1 MIDKF
6 QFLHIVAGIGW
17 DPEIRGALTVLVGS
31 LVLFG
36 SVWLILNTNLGN
48 RLGTLIALAGFFG
61 WMLVMGIVWWI
72 YGIGLT
78 GDSPTWEPKEIIY
91 GDLSE
96 SESDVQRLGSD
107 QITVTPATQ
116 IVDRYC
122 PGLIDATVQVQRA
135 RYVEQN
141 VDLLL
146 QYDAP
151 QPYCTE
157 SLGEKI
163 AVDAETLADT
173 TREANDLL
181 IFDAER
187 SGIED
192 SRILDEEALQS
203 RIDIVI
209 DDQQRKLQQLTLSG
223 LAALNAAIIEDAQSD
238 NLLAFNG
245 WNLQS
250 TSGAGEAIASADAF
264 LLSDQASPFYNGTS
278 GDFFVL
284 DTFQKGGKP
293 KRSSDGVID
302 RVWNEI
308 RNTVVFWHPTNTV
321 VVTVAPTLDKEAVA
335 GQAPPFPEINAN
347 AQTISVVMERNLG
360 SLRLPAAIT
369 TIGSALAFIGLCYML
384 NIRERELRRR
394 TEEWESSTAQ

>member
-173 TREANDLL
+173 TKEANDLL

-394 TEEWESSTAQ
+394 TEEWESSTTQ

>member
-6 QFLHIVAGIGW
+6 HLFQIVAGIGW
-17 DPEIRGALTVLVGS
+17 EPEIRGALTVLVGS

-96 SESDVQRLGSD
+96 SESDVQNLGA
-107 QITVTPATQ
+107 QELTLTPAIT
-116 IVDRYC
+116 IVNQYC
-122 PGLIDATVQVQRA
+122 PGLVEATVQVQRA

-146 QYDAP
+146 EYEAP
-151 QPYCTE
+151 QPYCNE
-157 SLGEKI
+157 SLGEKL
-163 AVDAETLADT
+163 AVDGETLADT
-173 TREANDLL
+173 TRAANDQL
-181 IFDAER
+181 ISDAQQN
-187 SGIED
+187 SIED
-192 SRILDEEALQS
+192 SRVLNEQDLQV
-203 RIDIVI
+203 RIDQVI
-209 DDQQRKLQQLTLSG
+209 NDQQRKLQQLTLSG
-223 LAALNAAIIEDAQSD
+223 LAALNANIIEDARSD
-238 NLLAFNG
+238 GLLSFNG
-245 WNLQS
+245 WNLLS

-264 LLSDQASPFYNGTS
+264 LLSNQASPFVNGTS

-284 DTFQKGGKP
+284 DTYQKGGKP
-293 KRSSDGVID
+293 KRSSDGVVD

-308 RNTVVFWHPTNTV
+308 RNTVIFWHPTNTV
-321 VVTVAPTLDKEAVA
+321 VVTVAPTLDKEPVA

-347 AQTISVVMERNLG
+347 AQTVSVVMERNLG

-384 NIRERELRRR
+384 NQRERELRKR
-394 TEEWESSTAQ
+394 TEEWETSTAQ

>member
-1 MIDKF
+1 MIDKL

-96 SESDVQRLGSD
+96 SETDVQRLGSN

-116 IVDRYC
+116 IVSRYC
-122 PGLIDATVQVQRA
+122 PGLVDATVQIQRT

-151 QPYCTE
+151 KPYCTE
-157 SLGEKI
+157 SLGEKL

-173 TREANDLL
+173 TKAENDLL
-181 IFDAER
+181 ISDAER

-223 LAALNAAIIEDAQSD
+223 LAALNADIIEDARTD

-293 KRSSDGVID
+293 KRSSDGVVD

-321 VVTVAPTLDKEAVA
+321 VVTVAPTLDKEEVA

>member
-173 TREANDLL
+173 TKEANDLL

>member
-6 QFLHIVAGIGW
+6 QLLHIVAGIGW
-17 DPEIRGALTVLVGS
+17 EPEIRGALTVLVGS

-78 GDSPTWEPKEIIY
+78 GDSPTWQPKEIVY
-91 GDLSE
+91 GDLSQ
-96 SESDVQRLGSD
+96 SESDVQKLGVN
-107 QITVTPATQ
+107 QITVTPAIQ
-116 IVDRYC
+116 IVDQYC
-122 PGLIDATVQVQRA
+122 PGLVEATVQVQRA
-135 RYVEQN
+135 RYVEEN

-151 QPYCTE
+151 KLYCTE
-157 SLGEKI
+157 SIGEKL

-173 TREANDLL
+173 TKEANDLL
-181 IFDAER
+181 IADAQR

-192 SRILDEEALQS
+192 SRILDDEALQS
-203 RIDIVI
+203 RIDTVI

-223 LAALNAAIIEDAQSD
+223 LAALNADIIEDARTD

-245 WNLQS
+245 WNLLS

-293 KRSSDGVID
+293 KRSSDGVVD

-321 VVTVAPTLDKEAVA
+321 VVTVAPTLDKEEVA
-335 GQAPPFPEINAN
+335 GQAPPFPEIDSDVG
-347 AQTISVVMERNLG
+347 TVSVVMERNLG
-360 SLRLPAAIT
+360 SLRLPAALT

>member
-6 QFLHIVAGIGW
+6 QLLHIVAGIGW
-17 DPEIRGALTVLVGS
+17 EPEIRGALTVLVGS

-78 GDSPTWEPKEIIY
+78 GDSPTWQPKEIVY
-91 GDLSE
+91 GDLSQ
-96 SESDVQRLGSD
+96 SESDVQKLGSN

-116 IVDRYC
+116 IVDQYC
-122 PGLIDATVQVQRA
+122 PGLVDATVQVQRA
-135 RYVEQN
+135 RYVEEN
-141 VDLLL
+141 VDLPL

-151 QPYCTE
+151 KPYCTE
-157 SLGEKI
+157 SIGEKL

-173 TREANDLL
+173 TKAANDLL
-181 IFDAER
+181 ISDAER

-203 RIDIVI
+203 RIDTVI

-223 LAALNAAIIEDAQSD
+223 LAALNGTIIEEAQTD

-245 WNLQS
+245 WNLLS

-293 KRSSDGVID
+293 KRSSDGVVD

-335 GQAPPFPEINAN
+335 GQAPPFPEIDSDVG
-347 AQTISVVMERNLG
+347 TVSVVMERNLG
-360 SLRLPAAIT
+360 SLRLPAALT

>member
-173 TREANDLL
+173 TKEANDLL

-209 DDQQRKLQQLTLSG
+209 DDQRRKLQQLTLSG

-394 TEEWESSTAQ
+394 TEEWESSIAQ

>member
-17 DPEIRGALTVLVGS
+17 EPEIRGALTVLVGS

-91 GDLSE
+91 GDLSQ
-96 SESDVQRLGSD
+96 SESDVQLLGSN
-107 QITVTPATQ
+107 QITETPALE
-116 IVDRYC
+116 IVNQYC
-122 PGLIDATVQVQRA
+122 PGLLESTVQVQRA
-135 RYVEQN
+135 RYVEEN
-141 VDLLL
+141 VDLVL

-151 QPYCTE
+151 KPYCTE
-157 SLGEKI
+157 SLGEKL
-163 AVDAETLADT
+163 AVDAETIADT
-173 TREANDLL
+173 IRAANDQL
-181 IFDAER
+181 ISDAEQ

-192 SRILDEEALQS
+192 SRVVDEEALQE
-203 RIDIVI
+203 RIDAGI
-209 DDQQRKLQQLTLSG
+209 DDQRRKLQQLTLSG
-223 LAALNAAIIEDAQSD
+223 LSSLSGTIIEEARSD
-238 NLLAFNG
+238 GLLSSNG

-264 LLSDQASPFYNGTS
+264 LLSNSASPFVNGTS

-284 DTFQKGGKP
+284 DTYQKGGKP
-293 KRSSDGVID
+293 KRSSDGVVD

-308 RNTVVFWHPTNTV
+308 RNTVIFWHPTNTV
-321 VVTVAPTLDKEAVA
+321 VVTVAPTLDKEAIA
-335 GQAPPFPEINAN
+335 GQAPPFPEIDSNG
-347 AQTISVVMERNLG
+347 QTVSVVMERNLG

-384 NIRERELRRR
+384 NLRERELRRR
-394 TEEWESSTAQ
+394 TEEWETSTAQ

>member
-6 QFLHIVAGIGW
+6 QLLHIVAGIGW
-17 DPEIRGALTVLVGS
+17 EPEIRGALTVLVGS

-78 GDSPTWEPKEIIY
+78 GDSPTWQPKEIVY
-91 GDLSE
+91 GDLSQ
-96 SESDVQRLGSD
+96 SESDVQKLGSN

-116 IVDRYC
+116 IVDQYC
-122 PGLIDATVQVQRA
+122 PGLVDATVQVQRA
-135 RYVEQN
+135 RYVEEN
-141 VDLLL
+141 VDLPL

-151 QPYCTE
+151 KPYCTE
-157 SLGEKI
+157 SIGEKL

-173 TREANDLL
+173 TKAANDLL
-181 IFDAER
+181 ISDAER

-203 RIDIVI
+203 RIDTVI

-223 LAALNAAIIEDAQSD
+223 LAALNGTIIEEAQTD

-245 WNLQS
+245 WNLLS

-264 LLSDQASPFYNGTS
+264 LLNDQESPFYNGTS

-293 KRSSDGVID
+293 KRSSDGVVD

-335 GQAPPFPEINAN
+335 GQAPPFPEIDSDVG
-347 AQTISVVMERNLG
+347 TVSVVMERNLG
-360 SLRLPAAIT
+360 SLRLPAALT

>member
-116 IVDRYC
+116 IVARYC

-135 RYVEQN
+135 RYIEQN

-173 TREANDLL
+173 TKEANDLL

>member
-1 MIDKF
+1 MMDKF
-6 QFLHIVAGIGW
+6 QLLHIVAGIGW
-17 DPEIRGALTVLVGS
+17 EPEIRGALTVLVGS

-78 GDSPTWEPKEIIY
+78 GDSPTWQPKEIVY
-91 GDLSE
+91 GDLSQ
-96 SESDVQRLGSD
+96 SESDVQKLGSN

-116 IVDRYC
+116 IVEQYC
-122 PGLIDATVQVQRA
+122 PGLIEATVQVQRA
-135 RYVEQN
+135 RYVEEN

-151 QPYCTE
+151 KPYCTE
-157 SLGEKI
+157 SIGEKL
-163 AVDAETLADT
+163 AVDSETLADT
-173 TREANDLL
+173 TKEANDLL
-181 IFDAER
+181 ISDAQR

-192 SRILDEEALQS
+192 SRILDEGALQS
-203 RIDIVI
+203 RIDTVI

-245 WNLQS
+245 WNLLS

-293 KRSSDGVID
+293 KRSSDGVVD

-335 GQAPPFPEINAN
+335 GQAPPFPEIDSNVG
-347 AQTISVVMERNLG
+347 TVSVVMERNLG
-360 SLRLPAAIT
+360 SLRLPAALT

-394 TEEWESSTAQ
+394 TEEWESSTTQ

>member
-6 QFLHIVAGIGW
+6 QLLHIVAGIGW

-96 SESDVQRLGSD
+96 SESDVQKLGAD
-107 QITVTPATQ
+107 QITVTPATE
-116 IVDRYC
+116 IVNRYC

-151 QPYCTE
+151 KPYCTE
-157 SLGEKI
+157 SLGEKL
-163 AVDAETLADT
+163 AVDSETLADT
-173 TREANDLL
+173 TKAANDLL
-181 IFDAER
+181 IADAER

-192 SRILDEEALQS
+192 SRILDDEALQS
-203 RIDIVI
+203 RIETGI

-223 LAALNAAIIEDAQSD
+223 LAALNATIIEDAQND

-245 WNLQS
+245 WNLLS

-278 GDFFVL
+278 GDFFIL

-293 KRSSDGVID
+293 KRSSDGVVD

-308 RNTVVFWHPTNTV
+308 RNTIVFWHPTNTV
-321 VVTVAPTLDKEAVA
+321 VVTAVPTLDKEAVA
-335 GQAPPFPEINAN
+335 GQAPPFPEINSN
-347 AQTISVVMERNLG
+347 AQAVSVVMERNLG

>member
-1 MIDKF
+1 MMDKF
-6 QFLHIVAGIGW
+6 QLLHIVAGIGW

-48 RLGTLIALAGFFG
+48 RLGTLNALAGFFG

-96 SESDVQRLGSD
+96 SESDVQKLGAD
-107 QITVTPATQ
+107 QITVTPATE
-116 IVDRYC
+116 IVNLYC
-122 PGLIDATVQVQRA
+122 PGLIDATVQVQRT
-135 RYVEQN
+135 RYVQQN

-151 QPYCTE
+151 KPYCTE
-157 SLGEKI
+157 SLGEKL
-163 AVDAETLADT
+163 AVDSETLADT

-181 IFDAER
+181 IADAER

-192 SRILDEEALQS
+192 SRILDDEALQS
-203 RIDIVI
+203 RIETVI

-223 LAALNAAIIEDAQSD
+223 LAALNATIIEDAQND

-264 LLSDQASPFYNGTS
+264 LLSDPASPFYNGTS
-278 GDFFVL
+278 GDFFIL

-293 KRSSDGVID
+293 KRSSDGVVD

-321 VVTVAPTLDKEAVA
+321 VVTAAPTLDKEAVA
-335 GQAPPFPEINAN
+335 GQAPPFPEINSN
-347 AQTISVVMERNLG
+347 AQTVSVVMERNLG

>member
-6 QFLHIVAGIGW
+6 QLLHIVAGIGW
-17 DPEIRGALTVLVGS
+17 EPEIRGALTVLVGS

-173 TREANDLL
+173 TKEANDLL

-293 KRSSDGVID
+293 KRSSDGVVD

-394 TEEWESSTAQ
+394 TEEWESSIAQ